1 MLAKRY
7 IGKKLVDNIFAT
19 SKKAK
24 QAIAKLVKKM

>member
-7 IGKKLVDNIFAT
+7 MGKKLVDNIFAT

-24 QAIAKLVKKM
+24 QAIVKFGK